1 MILHAPGVV
10 VVSRGHLLIDLS
22 KNYSVYSMICIDEY
36 IRF

>member
-22 KNYSVYSMICIDEY
+22 KNHSVFSIICIDEY
-36 IRF
+36 RRF